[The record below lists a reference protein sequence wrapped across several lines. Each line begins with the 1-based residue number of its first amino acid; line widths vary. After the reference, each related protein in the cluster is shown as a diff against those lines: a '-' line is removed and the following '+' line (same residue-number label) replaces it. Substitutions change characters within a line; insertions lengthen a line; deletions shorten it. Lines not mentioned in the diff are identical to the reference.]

1 MIAAAGGRFPRCDDR
16 VEAGFPPASPPR
28 PRPRPVY
35 EEGKGTV
42 TTLGPGSGDTPGEPE
57 GTPPDVP
64 EEVWQK
70 FLADSEDAI
79 RGSAP
84 REPAARER
92 VPGGWPGPLPDAG
105 VRREAAGPYGDHG
118 RDPYGDRAY
127 GPYEDRVNGPYGDG
141 AYGPYGNRGRD
152 ANGGRWH
159 GWYGGQAHAVTGPG
173 DPVGAVGELWEPE
186 EPRRG
191 PGWRALDRRARL
203 RLVGR
208 VAGAA
213 AAAALAVAA
222 WSLVSGPGAPGGGP
236 GPATVQQLED
246 APQGLPTATARP
258 VGGPDARISTVPP
271 ADLGDARC
279 APPVSWPSPSRQPE
293 PWSCG

>member
-1 MIAAAGGRFPRCDDR
+1 M
-16 VEAGFPPASPPR
+16 
-28 PRPRPVY
+28 
-35 EEGKGTV
+35 

-79 RGSAP
+79 RGGFAP
-84 REPAARER
+84 REPSARER

-105 VRREAAGPYGDHG
+105 TRRGAGAAGPHGDHG

-127 GPYEDRVNGPYGDG
+127 GSYEDRTYGSYEDRAYGPNGDG
-141 AYGPYGNRGRD
+141 AYGSYGSYGDQAYGPYGDQGRG

-159 GWYGGQAHAVTGPG
+159 GWYGGQAHAVTGHGAPA
-173 DPVGAVGELWEPE
+173 GAVGELWEPE
-186 EPRRG
+186 DPRRG

-213 AAAALAVAA
+213 AAVALAVAA
-222 WSLVSGPGAPGGGP
+222 WSLVAGPGAPGGGT

-258 VGGPDARISTVPP
+258 VGGPAARVSTVPP
-271 ADLGDARC
+271 ADPGDARC